1 MSLPHQL
8 GGYPKD
14 AASKVRSVRQ
24 LKVDYGR
31 IFACFGGI
39 LCV

>member
-1 MSLPHQL
+1 VAIKRRLLKLH
-8 GGYPKD
+8 
-14 AASKVRSVRQ
+14 SKVRSVRQ
-24 LKVDYGR
+24 LKVDSGR